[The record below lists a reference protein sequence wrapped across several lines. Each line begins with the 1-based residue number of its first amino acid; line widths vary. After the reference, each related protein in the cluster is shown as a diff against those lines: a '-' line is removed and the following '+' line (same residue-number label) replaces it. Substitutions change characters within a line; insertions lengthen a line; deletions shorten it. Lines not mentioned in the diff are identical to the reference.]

1 MRDNNDVAIPQYL
14 SPVDKAYFKEIVYRE
29 IEELFTKKQRNTCV
43 YVYIYYIF
51 FWTSSKPYLTL

>member
-43 YVYIYYIF
+43 YVYIY
-51 FWTSSKPYLTL
+51 